1 MLMRS
6 ILRSSVGILRQPI
19 GAKLRPKRFQL
30 GAAQSCFLV
39 DGSCR
44 DLRRRIPMKLR
55 ALSSA
60 PRAFACWVGI
70 AGATQRNNGCA
81 RVLMFHGTPRNRARH
96 FERVLRYLRR
106 QFDVVPLGALIDA
119 IESPIAPLKRK
130 VVLTFDDGLRN
141 NVEVAYPILQRLE
154 LPATFF
160 VCPGLV
166 ESGQWLWNHQARQRL
181 LRLPS

>member
-6 ILRSSVGILRQPI
+6 ILRSSVGIYAQPN
-19 GAKLRPKRFQL
+19 GVKLRHKRVQL

-60 PRAFACWVGI
+60 PRAFACWLGI

-106 QFDVVPLGALIDA
+106 QFEVVSLGALADA
-119 IESPIAPLKRK
+119 IDSPTAPLKRK

-141 NVEVAYPILQRLE
+141 NVEVAYPILQRLGP
-154 LPATFF
+154 PAPPLL
-160 VCPGLV
+160 CPRRAGR
-166 ESGQWLWNHQARQRL
+166 AA
-181 LRLPS
+181 